1 MGKLIPDISGKT
13 DTLYT
18 TYSAH
23 YLISQ
28 STHGLTKI
36 GSDNTTWLIIPIKTI
51 MLIYLPE
58 RKAFNTR
65 KEAKDYLG
73 GTNKYNKAFK
83 NGDLFFMND

>member
-1 MGKLIPDISGKT
+1 
-13 DTLYT
+13 
-18 TYSAH
+18 
-23 YLISQ
+23 
-28 STHGLTKI
+28 
-36 GSDNTTWLIIPIKTI
+36 